1 MSSTQVTLSELTP
14 EVIEYVWRK
23 IVDAIHPIKIILFGS
38 QAEGTAD
45 KQSDLDLF
53 VIHDLPE
60 SSRQVRRQL
69 DRLFLHRRFDLD
81 LMVRNQ
87 KQVDANVADGNPFY
101 TEHIFKRGVV
111 LYDRE
116 QQKTG

>member
-1 MSSTQVTLSELTP
+1 MPSTQVEVDLIDLSP
-14 EVIEYVWRK
+14 EVIEYVWQK
-23 IVDAIHPIKIILFGS
+23 IVETINPVKIILFGS
-38 QAEGTAD
+38 QAEGNAGKD
-45 KQSDLDLF
+45 SDLDLF
-53 VIHDLPE
+53 VIHDLPR

-81 LMVRNQ
+81 LIVRNQ
-87 KQVDANVADGNPFY
+87 RQVDANVADGNPFY

-116 QQKTG
+116 